1 MPKVGCYKG
10 IVLNLIL
17 GGKLKLKL
25 MKFTSVKWSIVY
37 MLLPAFT
44 SDCDRSDI
52 HNWQP
57 INYSFVF
64 VLSSSSVASF
74 QAGILLNFGLC

>member
-1 MPKVGCYKG
+1 
-10 IVLNLIL
+10 
-17 GGKLKLKL
+17 
-25 MKFTSVKWSIVY
+25 

-44 SDCDRSDI
+44 GDCDRSDI

-64 VLSSSSVASF
+64 VLNSSSVASF
-74 QAGILLNFGLC
+74 QAGILLNFGFFLWGTGVFFKILQF